1 MGPLHQEMVSDLHL
15 VGNPAADEDVQANE
29 GPSDIRG
36 PHKFPGSHNRTRG
49 PSNHNRTAPNPGK
62 HNETSSEEFEHHPDS
77 SNRHGPQRISRS
89 NNKRQNSKK
98 SSGADDKGPLKRKPE
113 KFQNELHDRST
124 EEPDEDDQGN
134 EGPSDIRGPHKFPG
148 SHNRTRGP
156 HKFPG
161 SHNRTASS
169 PGNHNET
176 SSEEFEHHRGSSHH
190 PGAKVKD
197 ERGESGPQRISRSIN
212 KSQNSKLH
220 DRSTEEP
227 DEDDQANEGPSDIRG
242 PHKFPGS
249 HNRTRG
255 PHKFP
260 GSHNRTASS
269 PGNHNETS
277 SEEFEHHRGS
287 SHHHG
292 PKVKDEWAESGPQRI
307 SRSNNKSQNSKKS
320 SGSDDK
326 RPLKRKQE
334 KFQNDLHDRTTE
346 APDKDDQANE
356 GPSDI
361 RGPHKFPGSHN
372 RTRGPTELPGSP
384 NRTASSSEEFEHH
397 HGPKVKDQWDELGP
411 QRISSSNQKN
421 QIFKKPNGA
430 DGKGPLEFLPEKFQN
445 EIREFIP
452 LIWGDNV
459 TVENITRLHLKEG
472 ENIFL
477 LPLDAM
483 QPPPP
488 KRGNRAPE
496 EMYWLPNRGAQP
508 YMNLIFNPSAT
519 QKISFQYGVAM
530 PLPSF
535 LMADSDES
543 GEQ

>member
-197 ERGESGPQRISRSIN
+197 ERGESGPQRISRSI
-212 KSQNSKLH
+212 
-220 DRSTEEP
+220 
-227 DEDDQANEGPSDIRG
+227 
-242 PHKFPGS
+242 
-249 HNRTRG
+249 
-255 PHKFP
+255 
-260 GSHNRTASS
+260 
-269 PGNHNETS
+269 
-277 SEEFEHHRGS
+277 
-287 SHHHG
+287 
-292 PKVKDEWAESGPQRI
+292 
-307 SRSNNKSQNSKKS
+307 NKSQNSKKS

>member
-62 HNETSSEEFEHHPDS
+62 
-77 SNRHGPQRISRS
+77 
-89 NNKRQNSKK
+89 
-98 SSGADDKGPLKRKPE
+98 
-113 KFQNELHDRST
+113 
-124 EEPDEDDQGN
+124 
-134 EGPSDIRGPHKFPG
+134 
-148 SHNRTRGP
+148 
-156 HKFPG
+156 
-161 SHNRTASS
+161 
-169 PGNHNET
+169 HNET

-292 PKVKDEWAESGPQRI
+292 PKVKDEWAESGPQRISRSNNKSQNSKLHDRSTEEPDEDDQGNEGPSDIRGPHKFPGSHNRTRGPHKFPGSHNRTASSPGNHNETSSEEFEHHPGSSHHHGAKVKDEWGESGPQRI